1 MEKQDLIKRI
11 QDPTVVD
18 YTYGIGFFAI
28 FIFFVVVI
36 IGPNISTVFEIR
48 QQYADL
54 KEVNNQ
60 YTATIATI
68 NKLQS
73 IIATR
78 KDDFPLLAESL
89 PDQVKISQVV
99 TDLGSLPLNVSD
111 AQEIAYPGFAVG
123 TQSKVIDK
131 KALPNELKSFPI
143 QFRVSGSQAYISD
156 IIDQLMTQKRLKTIS
171 SYTVSPS
178 TGGASESAVL
188 DAQIQ
193 IQVYYQ

>member
-1 MEKQDLIKRI
+1 MDKQDLIKRI
-11 QDPTVVD
+11 QDPAVVD
-18 YTYGIGFFAI
+18 YTYGIAFFVV

-36 IGPNISTVFEIR
+36 IGPNISTVFELS

-54 KEVNNQ
+54 KEVNTQ
-60 YTATIATI
+60 YTTTIATI

-99 TDLGSLPLNVSD
+99 TDLGSLPLSVSD
-111 AQEIAYPGFAVG
+111 AQEIVYPGFAVG
-123 TQSKVIDK
+123 TQSKVVDK
-131 KALPNELKSFPI
+131 KAKPNELKSFPI
-143 QFRVSGSQAYISD
+143 QFRVSGSQAYISS
-156 IIDQLMTQKRLKTIS
+156 IIDRLMTQKRLKSIS
-171 SYTVSPS
+171 QYTVSPS
-178 TGGASESAVL
+178 SVASSSGTL

-193 IQVYYQ
+193 IEVYYQ

>member
-1 MEKQDLIKRI
+1 MDKQDLIRKI

-54 KEVNNQ
+54 KEVNSQ
-60 YTATIATI
+60 YTTTIATI

-99 TDLGSLPLNVSD
+99 TDLSTLPLSDSD
-111 AQEIAYPGFAVG
+111 AQEISYPGFAVG
-123 TQSKVIDK
+123 RQSKVVDK
-131 KALPNELKSFPI
+131 KAKPNELKSFPI
-143 QFRVSGSQAYISD
+143 QFRVSGSQAYISS

-171 SYTVSPS
+171 SYTVNPS
-178 TGGASESAVL
+178 TGASESAVL

>member
-1 MEKQDLIKRI
+1 MDKQDLIKRI

-36 IGPNISTVFEIR
+36 IGPNVSTVFELR

-54 KEVNNQ
+54 KEVNSQ
-60 YTATIATI
+60 YTTTIATI

-73 IIATR
+73 IISSR
-78 KDDFPLLAESL
+78 RDDFPLLTESL
-89 PDQVKISQVV
+89 PDQVKVSQVV
-99 TDLGSLPLNVSD
+99 TDLSSLPLSAGD
-111 AQEIAYPGFAVG
+111 AQEITYPGFAVG
-123 TQSKVIDK
+123 TQSKVVDK
-131 KALPNELKSFPI
+131 KAKPNELKSFPI
-143 QFRVSGSQAYISD
+143 EFRVSGSQAYISS
-156 IIDQLMTQKRLKTIS
+156 IVDQLMTQKRLKTIS
-171 SYTVSPS
+171 AYTLSPS
-178 TGGASESAVL
+178 TVASESAVL

>member
-1 MEKQDLIKRI
+1 MDKQDLIKRI

-36 IGPNISTVFEIR
+36 IGPNISTVFELR

-54 KEVNNQ
+54 KEVNSQ
-60 YTATIATI
+60 YTTTIATI

-73 IIATR
+73 IISSR
-78 KDDFPLLAESL
+78 RDDFPLLTESL
-89 PDQVKISQVV
+89 PDQVKVSQVV
-99 TDLGSLPLNVSD
+99 TDLSSLPLSAGD
-111 AQEIAYPGFAVG
+111 AQEITYPGFAVG
-123 TQSKVIDK
+123 TQSKVVDK
-131 KALPNELKSFPI
+131 NAKPNELKSFPI
-143 QFRVSGSQAYISD
+143 EFRVSGTQAYISS
-156 IIDQLMTQKRLKTIS
+156 IVDQLMIQKRLKTIS
-171 SYTVSPS
+171 AYTLSPS
-178 TGGASESAVL
+178 TVASESAVL